1 VNQQYTQSENQI
13 GRGCGMSGK
22 KPPAWFVAVE
32 ILILFL
38 VFLLGDA
45 VVRLMKWPIPPGL
58 LGMGILFILLATD
71 KGRVHLF
78 EVSSRFFVRHI
89 VLLLLPAIVGVI
101 RFWPVLKKEGWKLGL
116 ILVVSTIAVLVATAG
131 IARITKANGDEK

>member
-1 VNQQYTQSENQI
+1 MN
-13 GRGCGMSGK
+13 GK
-22 KPPAWFVAVE
+22 KPPVWFVTVE

-45 VVRLMKWPIPPGL
+45 VVRLMKWPIPLGL

-71 KGRVHLF
+71 KVRVHLF

-116 ILVVSTIAVLVATAG
+116 ILVVSTIAVLVAMAG
-131 IARITKANGDEK
+131 IARITKAKGEE